1 MRNMCVVI
9 AVHFVA
15 LSLRMPFLV
24 DWNRPFLRLNCNRMA
39 LNQTS
44 LETVMR
50 GERPWLLLL
59 FMLLQE
65 VVLGRGD
72 KWGAFFRQDPQ
83 NMFLVGGAGRLQ
95 ISCAVLTTQHFNV
108 RKHLRLHTSCLLFA
122 DCG

>member
-9 AVHFVA
+9 AVHFDA
-15 LSLRMPFLV
+15 LSLRIPFLV
-24 DWNRPFLRLNCNRMA
+24 DWNRPFLRLNRNRMA

-72 KWGAFFRQDPQ
+72 KWCAFFR
-83 NMFLVGGAGRLQ
+83 
-95 ISCAVLTTQHFNV
+95 
-108 RKHLRLHTSCLLFA
+108 
-122 DCG
+122 